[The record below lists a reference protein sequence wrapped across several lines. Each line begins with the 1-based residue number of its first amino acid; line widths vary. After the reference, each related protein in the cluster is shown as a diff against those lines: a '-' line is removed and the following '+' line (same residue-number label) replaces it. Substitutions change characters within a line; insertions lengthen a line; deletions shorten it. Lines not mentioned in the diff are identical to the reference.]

1 MRGTALKHQIKYQ
14 FKFGYLAKICCYLSV
29 ILLFNSTL
37 VISKERLSLNEF
49 TNYKTNIELFIN
61 NLHGVVN
68 NPCFFSDTQHLQ
80 YNWNETIPNDHSPA
94 CCYAQYDNFKD
105 IHQVDKK
112 QHFVNH
118 DSLKRSALNLL
129 DSIQLFFAQKEYK
142 QINALTFRLLN
153 NPDYERFD
161 SINYEAFVK
170 LGLLEYRLKNYKS
183 AITNYENALR
193 LLDKD
198 VFVSHNFHSLIHRN
212 LALCYRKL
220 REPANAI
227 GNLKTAIDKVIIR
240 GITDKKTIASY
251 AYLLGIIYQEQG
263 FINSAL
269 LYFSM
274 AENNYLEAKDTR
286 RLLNVY
292 SKKSHIYRDLGD
304 HIKGIDY
311 SEKILFILNKQKVRD
326 LPRIAETIYD
336 IGIVYFMMNDYE
348 AAIQYFNKSLAITSK
363 PVDKVS
369 LLCFEFLSL
378 AYLEINDLEKAY
390 FYFDK
395 VTSLIESKTEVDPS
409 NISSYMNFGVA
420 LIETGESDKGLEY
433 FQYALALAEQHLRAD
448 DPVLSKINRNI
459 GEYYFVHARDELALD
474 YFYKSIIV
482 YSEDSMSNDMYKVP
496 NFPAKNLGLDL
507 VSGLKKIGLAFYR
520 KYYHGNGDVADL
532 KATLDYY
539 EKSLEVVDAVRYN
552 ISDEE
557 SKLILS
563 SNEKDTYTK
572 SIEVANSMYDLTGD
586 AIYRNKSFGFAE
598 RSKAVNLLA
607 AIRNVGATKVA
618 GISDSLL
625 EIDNQ
630 IQSEVIALK
639 KELFEAR
646 KAGANG
652 TEVKDRLFDKT
663 NEYEAFVKKLEREN
677 ESYEKQKNDLK
688 VLNSTEIQKQINPG
702 ELFVEY
708 VITNNK
714 LVTYAISNS
723 SFRAYSN
730 PIDSVFLNDIDL
742 IVNATT
748 KINFATHKKSDF
760 INYVNAAYR
769 LYKLL
774 IAPLELEFKFTKLI
788 ITPDEMLS
796 YVPFE
801 ILVTEDPDQLRLDY
815 RLLPYLIKK
824 YTTSYAFSGTLL
836 FENETT
842 PIDGVPEIMAFAA
855 NYEHFDDLNDDKYKN
870 VAPYAKMLIPLD
882 KVAYEVDEISKLTG
896 AKVYRAENATEDN
909 FTKHH
914 QEFDILHLAM
924 HTIIENTDPM
934 FSKLAFTPTNESL
947 GDGFLNTYEIYSLPM
962 TAQLAVLSAC
972 NTGDGKLR
980 KGEGVMSFARSFFYS
995 GCPSVIMTLWPVEDK
1010 AGSGLMID
1018 FYASMVEGASIS
1030 NALRNSKLKYLE
1042 QADPLRSHPFFW
1054 AGFVSI
1060 GQDQQLYKN
1069 ETSKLY
1075 YLFGLLLI
1083 LPILWYLFRKGK

>member
-1 MRGTALKHQIKYQ
+1 MKGTALKHQIKYQ

-37 VISKERLSLNEF
+37 VISKERLLLVNV
-49 TNYKTNIELFIN
+49 TNDKTNIELFIN
-61 NLHGVVN
+61 NVHNIVN
-68 NPCFFSDTQHLQ
+68 KSGIDLNDVWVRSNFKSMGNSSSPETFYEEPKLERQHQ
-80 YNWNETIPNDHSPA
+80 KETI
-94 CCYAQYDNFKD
+94 YA
-105 IHQVDKK
+105 VSST
-112 QHFVNH
+112 
-118 DSLKRSALNLL
+118 DSLEIIALNLL
-129 DSIQLFFAQKEYK
+129 DSIESLYQSKAYQSSQQLAE
-142 QINALTFRLLN
+142 RLMSEHN
-153 NPDYERFD
+153 YEVFD
-161 SINYEAFVK
+161 SIRYEANLKSGLSNYRLRNFDDAVENFQNALALIKKGSFNSANFSSMIYRNISFCHRK
-170 LGLLEYRLKNYKS
+170 LGNTEQEIRCLQNAVDQYEILGLEGYKV
-183 AITNYENALR
+183 LGG
-193 LLDKD
+193 LQ
-198 VFVSHNFHSLIHRN
+198 HQ
-212 LALCYRKL
+212 LA
-220 REPANAI
+220 
-227 GNLKTAIDKVIIR
+227 
-240 GITDKKTIASY
+240 
-251 AYLLGIIYQEQG
+251 
-263 FINSAL
+263 SAL
-269 LYFSM
+269 LEEGFIPEALIYYSM
-274 AENNYLEAKDTR
+274 AEENYIASSNEK
-286 RLLNVY
+286 RLLRVY
-292 SKKSHIYRDLGD
+292 SKKSYIYRELGD
-304 HIKGIDY
+304 YIKARNY
-311 SEKILFILNKQKVRD
+311 SEKILFILKNR
-326 LPRIAETIYD
+326 RIQYAREVSEATYA
-336 IGIVYFMMNDYE
+336 IGISYFMQEQFDEAIPYFYDAIKVVGGKGNIASSCYE
-348 AAIQYFNKSLAITSK
+348 Y
-363 PVDKVS
+363 
-369 LLCFEFLSL
+369 LSL
-378 AYLEINDLEKAY
+378 AFLAKNESDQAFNY
-390 FYFDK
+390 FQK
-395 VTSLIESKTEVDPS
+395 VIKLVASKEQPSRVD
-409 NISSYMNFGVA
+409 IGSYMNFAVA
-420 LIETGESDKGLEY
+420 LQETGESDKGLEY

-663 NEYEAFVKKLEREN
+663 NEYEAFVKKLEQEN